1 MTQQPRDSG
10 PDPIGDFQRWLVR
23 SGARSV
29 RKEVGG
35 HLRSVLG
42 LGEPGGD
49 VWESATSAPPDE
61 APECA
66 WCPVCR
72 AARVLRESGPGV
84 TSQVAAASDALAGLV
99 HDALSVV
106 ESALAG
112 AGRTAGPGGAAAGTS
127 RGSAWDRASS
137 GSPWDPASSAASPAA
152 DDSGSP
158 WDPASPGV
166 TWVEA
171 EPASAWEQAGSGTRP
186 DPDAADPADEPGP
199 TGPPGGPP
207 HEPDDRN

>member
-1 MTQQPRDSG
+1 MTQQARGSG
-10 PDPIGDFQRWLVR
+10 PDLIGDFQRWLVR

-29 RKEVGG
+29 SREVGG

-42 LGEPGGD
+42 RNEPSGD
-49 VWESATSAPPDE
+49 VWESATSDAPDE

-112 AGRTAGPGGAAAGTS
+112 AGRTAGPRSGAARSESRRPCQTTQVHPRSTS
-127 RGSAWDRASS
+127 IAATS
-137 GSPWDPASSAASPAA
+137 G
-152 DDSGSP
+152 
-158 WDPASPGV
+158 
-166 TWVEA
+166 
-171 EPASAWEQAGSGTRP
+171 ASASARLYHSTASRY
-186 DPDAADPADEPGP
+186 
-199 TGPPGGPP
+199 
-207 HEPDDRN
+207 RRRK